1 MTSLYVDWTSGYP
14 VQSFAL
20 VRYFQILRYTAYFG
34 LMSAAGH
41 KAVLTYWDTYERDLK
56 KGM

>member
-1 MTSLYVDWTSGYP
+1 
-14 VQSFAL
+14 VQSFGL

-41 KAVLTYWDTYERDLK
+41 FAILTYWDKYERDLK
-56 KGM
+56 VGK